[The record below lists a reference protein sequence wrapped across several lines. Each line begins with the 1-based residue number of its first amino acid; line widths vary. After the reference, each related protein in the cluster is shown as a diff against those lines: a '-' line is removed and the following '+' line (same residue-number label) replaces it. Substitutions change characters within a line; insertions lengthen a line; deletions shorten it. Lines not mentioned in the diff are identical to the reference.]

1 MWRAYR
7 AAGAAIQTAAS
18 RWRKMLTSGRALKLR
33 LDDLL
38 DAVGAY
44 FNYTF
49 IVNFAG
55 ARYAQYML
63 AGNN

>member
-1 MWRAYR
+1 
-7 AAGAAIQTAAS
+7 
-18 RWRKMLTSGRALKLR
+18 MLTSGRALKLR